1 MKFFGF
7 GDVIIGQVR
16 NLEMR
21 MGKENKLFSK
31 PENLNYYWEMF
42 GLVLRGIDY
51 TTQTFLAIYRPE
63 ETAVVQMG
71 ELKRRR
77 EAEICKRESI
87 ISNG

>member
-1 MKFFGF
+1 
-7 GDVIIGQVR
+7 
-16 NLEMR
+16 
-21 MGKENKLFSK
+21 MGKENRLFSRA
-31 PENLNYYWEMF
+31 ENFYYYHEMC
-42 GLVLRGIDY
+42 GLVLRSVDY